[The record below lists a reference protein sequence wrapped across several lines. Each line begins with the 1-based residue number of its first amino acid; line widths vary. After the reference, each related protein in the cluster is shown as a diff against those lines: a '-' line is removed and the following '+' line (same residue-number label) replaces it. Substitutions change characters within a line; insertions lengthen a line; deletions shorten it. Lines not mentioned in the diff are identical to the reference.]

1 MASKE
6 FCRPDPEE
14 LLRQIQ
20 AQEAHESRGRL
31 KIFLG
36 YAPRVGKSLRMFDE
50 GRRRKK
56 RGQDV
61 VVGTIQLKGADDV
74 AELIREFEVI
84 PALRL
89 DRADALKPMDVE
101 AVLRRKPQVCLVDE
115 MAKDNP
121 PGSPHLHRWQDV
133 EEIRARGINV
143 VGAINLQHICEQ
155 QDAVE
160 RITGRRSANA
170 VPQSFVESAD
180 EVVIV
185 DVPAEELTQHGGP
198 GNLQHSQLSE
208 LRELALLLAA
218 QVVEHQLQRYMESH
232 GIVQS
237 WGTQERI
244 LVCITPRSSAREML
258 ASGARATSRFHAQ
271 LLAIYV
277 KQRDLTREAE
287 ETVEENLEFA
297 RKLGAEVHVIEGEDP
312 IETIIR
318 FARDQRI
325 TQVFIGHTQQSA
337 WKIWARSPVD
347 RLIKEAEGMDVR
359 IFPHSATARCLIM
372 VLLLGIARKLKIFLG
387 LRPGWARR
395 IRC

>member
-20 AQEAHESRGRL
+20 AQEAHENRGRL

-74 AELIREFEVI
+74 AGLIREFEVI
-84 PALRL
+84 PALRVGDVETL
-89 DRADALKPMDVE
+89 NVE
-101 AVLRRKPQVCLVDE
+101 AVLRRAPQVCLVDE

-121 PGSPHLHRWQDV
+121 PGSPHPHRWQDV
-133 EEIRARGINV
+133 EEIRAHGVNV

-160 RITGRRSANA
+160 RITGRRSVNS
-170 VPQSFVESAD
+170 VPQSFIESAD

-198 GNLQHSQLSE
+198 GNLNPAQLSE

-244 LVCITPRSSAREML
+244 LVCITPRSSARDML

-312 IETIIR
+312 IDTIIK
-318 FARDQRI
+318 FAREQRI

-359 IFPHSATARCLIM
+359 IFPQASAQA
-372 VLLLGIARKLKIFLG
+372 A
-387 LRPGWARR
+387 
-395 IRC
+395 

>member
-20 AQEAHESRGRL
+20 AQETDEHRGRL
-31 KIFLG
+31 KILIG

-61 VVGTIQLKGADDV
+61 VVGMIQRKGSDDV
-74 AELIREFEVI
+74 ADLIREFEVI
-84 PALRL
+84 PALRI
-89 DRADALKPMDVE
+89 DSGEALNVE
-101 AVLRRKPQVCLVDE
+101 AVLKRAPQVCLIDE

-121 PGSPHLHRWQDV
+121 PGSRNAHRWQDI
-133 EEIRARGINV
+133 EEIRAQGVNV

-160 RITGRRSANA
+160 RITGKRSASS
-170 VPQSFVESAD
+170 VPQCFIESAD

-185 DVPAEELTQHGGP
+185 DVPAEDLTHDGKTGH
-198 GNLQHSQLSE
+198 LSRAQLSE

-218 QVVEHQLQRYMESH
+218 QVVERQLQRYMDAH

-244 LVCITPRSSAREML
+244 LVCITPRSSARDML

-271 LLAIYV
+271 LLALYV

-287 ETVEENLEFA
+287 EQVEENLDFA
-297 RKLGAEVHVIEGEDP
+297 RKLGAEVHIIEGADP
-312 IETIIR
+312 IGEIIR
-318 FARDQRI
+318 FAREQRI
-325 TQVFIGHTQQSA
+325 TQVFIGHTQQSG
-337 WKIWARSPVD
+337 WKVWARSPVD

-359 IFPHSATARCLIM
+359 IFPQANTQA
-372 VLLLGIARKLKIFLG
+372 A
-387 LRPGWARR
+387 
-395 IRC
+395 

>member
-74 AELIREFEVI
+74 ADLIREFEII
-84 PALRL
+84 PSLRVGEVETL
-89 DRADALKPMDVE
+89 DVE

-121 PGSPHLHRWQDV
+121 PGSPHPHRWQDV
-133 EEIRARGINV
+133 EELRAHGINV

-155 QDAVE
+155 QAAVE

-185 DVPAEELTQHGGP
+185 DVPAEELTQHGRP

-244 LVCITPRSSAREML
+244 LVCITPRSSARDML

-287 ETVEENLEFA
+287 ETVEENLDFA

-312 IETIIR
+312 IETIIK

-359 IFPHSATARCLIM
+359 IFPQAQA
-372 VLLLGIARKLKIFLG
+372 A
-387 LRPGWARR
+387 
-395 IRC
+395 

>member
-20 AQEAHESRGRL
+20 AQEAHEAHGRL

-84 PALRL
+84 PALSVGGVETL
-89 DRADALKPMDVE
+89 NVE
-101 AVLRRKPQVCLVDE
+101 AVLRRAPQVCLVDE

-121 PGSPHLHRWQDV
+121 PGSRNPHRWQDV
-133 EEIRARGINV
+133 EEIRAHGVNV

-160 RITGRRSANA
+160 RITGRRSASS
-170 VPQSFVESAD
+170 VPQCFVESAD

-198 GNLQHSQLSE
+198 GNLKHSQLSE

-218 QVVEHQLQRYMESH
+218 QVVERQLQRYMEAH

-244 LVCITPRSSAREML
+244 LVCITPRSSARDML

-287 ETVEENLEFA
+287 ETVEENLDFA

-312 IETIIR
+312 IETIIK
-318 FARDQRI
+318 FAHDQRI

-359 IFPHSATARCLIM
+359 IFPQTSAQA
-372 VLLLGIARKLKIFLG
+372 A
-387 LRPGWARR
+387 
-395 IRC
+395 